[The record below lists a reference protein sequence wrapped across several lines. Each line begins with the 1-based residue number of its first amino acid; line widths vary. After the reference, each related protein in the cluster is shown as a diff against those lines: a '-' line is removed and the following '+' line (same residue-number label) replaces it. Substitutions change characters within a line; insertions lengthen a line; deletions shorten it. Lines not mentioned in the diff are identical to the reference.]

1 MLSVATVI
9 EQMMW
14 QPARLIMLELISAV
28 EQHTDTIWGGS
39 VEVKLSQDVHK
50 HDYELSDGVFS

>member
-1 MLSVATVI
+1 
-9 EQMMW
+9 
-14 QPARLIMLELISAV
+14 MLELISAV